1 MANEK
6 NLIPGGHKLT
16 LEEQSAGG
24 KASGEKRRLRAAV
37 RKILESAMPQ
47 DMESIRA
54 QLEAIGITG
63 GTFAEGVAMAMTLN
77 AINGDKASADWV
89 RDTAGE
95 KPKDEVEH
103 SGGVVFLSG
112 EDDISD

>member
-16 LEEQSAGG
+16 LEEQSQGG
-24 KASGEKRRLRAAV
+24 KVSGEKRRLRAAV
-37 RKILESAMPQ
+37 KKILESELPQ
-47 DMESIRA
+47 DMDELTER
-54 QLEAIGITG
+54 LNAIGITG

-77 AINGDKASADWV
+77 ALKGDKASADWV
-89 RDTAGE
+89 RDTSGE

-112 EDDISD
+112 EGDISD

>member
-1 MANEK
+1 MANEQ

-37 RKILESAMPQ
+37 KKILDSPMPD
-47 DMESIRA
+47 DMEELLGR
-54 QLEAIGITG
+54 LNAIGING

-77 AINGDKASADWV
+77 AMKGDKPSADWV

-95 KPKDEVEH
+95 KPKDEIEH
-103 SGGVVFLSG
+103 SGGVVILSG